1 MAEFT
6 IISEVHNTKATVNEL
21 YDFLIDFKNFQS
33 ILPADKVENF
43 QFTPDSCSFNVK
55 GVTSLSIR
63 RISST
68 PYSSV
73 KFQSE
78 GGAKFS
84 FTLEAKLEGEAG
96 NKGRCHIELWADT
109 APFIKILAE
118 KPLGRLIN
126 TMAQKL
132 AELEVSKV

>member
-1 MAEFT
+1 LAEFT
-6 IISEVHNTKATVNEL
+6 VISEVHDTRATINEL

-43 QFTPDSCSFNVK
+43 QFTEDSCSFNVK
-55 GVTSLSIR
+55 GVTFLSIK

-78 GGAKFS
+78 GATKFS
-84 FTLEAKLEGEAG
+84 FILEVKLSGETG
-96 NKGRCHIELWADT
+96 NKGRCHVELWADT

-118 KPLGRLIN
+118 KPLGKLIN

-132 AELEVSKV
+132 GELEINKS